1 MSGHEHDRPLIAVT
15 TWRRE
20 LPTYLGERTDLITLG
35 AEYAQ
40 AVQRAGGVPILI
52 SEPDEAAVDQL
63 VRTVDGILLSG
74 GGDVAPAAYGGA
86 TAGAAEV
93 DPRRDAAELA
103 VVAAARRYRRPL
115 FGICRGLQILN
126 VACGGSLVPDLPTT
140 SDHPRPS
147 EPEGRLALRHAI
159 TATRDWPL
167 AGLDRDAGGR
177 ASVNSIH
184 HQAIDRLGVGLT
196 AVAWSGDGVVE
207 AVEGAGDWFVR
218 AVQWHPEK
226 MRDPNEQAHAS
237 ALFADFLAAVPN
249 RRVPQPAVE
258 QEYV

>member
-1 MSGHEHDRPLIAVT
+1 VSGQVRDRPLIAVT
-15 TWRRE
+15 TWRRD
-20 LPTYLGERTDLITLG
+20 LPTYLGEHTDLITLG
-35 AEYAQ
+35 AEYVE
-40 AVQRAGGVPILI
+40 AVQRAGGVPILVTD
-52 SEPDEAAVDQL
+52 PDEDAVDQL
-63 VRTVDGILLSG
+63 MRTVDGIVLSG
-74 GGDVAPAAYGGA
+74 GGDVVPAAYGA
-86 TAGAAEV
+86 AAADAAEL

-103 VVAAARRYRRPL
+103 LVAAARHYRRPL

-126 VACGGSLVPDLPTT
+126 VACGGSLVADLPIT

-147 EPEGRLALRHAI
+147 EPEGRLALRHSV

-167 AGLDRDAGGR
+167 AGLDRDADGG

-184 HQAIDRLGVGLT
+184 HQAIDRIGAGLT
-196 AVAWSGDGVVE
+196 AVAWSADGVVE
-207 AVEGAGDWFVR
+207 AVEGTDEWFVR

-226 MRDPNEQAHAS
+226 MREPEEQAHAG
-237 ALFADFLAAVPN
+237 ALFAHFIAAASN